1 MSRLEIGTIAT
12 LLVLGLMALFPAM
25 FIFHPLNDTAGLPLA
40 RPDWQHPLG
49 TDAFGRDVWT
59 QLVYATRYSLI
70 VGLLA
75 TGIAV
80 VLGVSVGLLAGS
92 ARGWMDDAFMRL
104 ADLVDAV
111 PGLLLALFL
120 VTLWGPGVIQ
130 LSIALGLAGWS
141 GMARVLRARL
151 LSVREETFVLAAK
164 AVGVRPVALAFKH
177 LLPHALPPLIVLVP
191 FRIEISI
198 VAEAGLSFLGLGDL
212 SHPSLGTMLHDAQ
225 PLLRECWWLLAG
237 PGGILLIMIFAPSVL
252 ADQLQQ
258 WADPRLRRV
267 RFDSRRADCSNDA

>member
-1 MSRLEIGTIAT
+1 MSKLEIGTIAT

-25 FIFHPLNDTAGLPLA
+25 FIIHPLNDTAGLPLA
-40 RPDWQHPLG
+40 PPDWQHLLG

-104 ADLVDAV
+104 ADLFDSV

-120 VTLWGPGVIQ
+120 VTLWGPGVVQ

-141 GMARVLRARL
+141 GRARL
-151 LSVREETFVLAAK
+151 ARAT
-164 AVGVRPVALAFKH
+164 AVG
-177 LLPHALPPLIVLVP
+177 
-191 FRIEISI
+191 S
-198 VAEAGLSFLGLGDL
+198 
-212 SHPSLGTMLHDAQ
+212 
-225 PLLRECWWLLAG
+225 
-237 PGGILLIMIFAPSVL
+237 
-252 ADQLQQ
+252 
-258 WADPRLRRV
+258 
-267 RFDSRRADCSNDA
+267 